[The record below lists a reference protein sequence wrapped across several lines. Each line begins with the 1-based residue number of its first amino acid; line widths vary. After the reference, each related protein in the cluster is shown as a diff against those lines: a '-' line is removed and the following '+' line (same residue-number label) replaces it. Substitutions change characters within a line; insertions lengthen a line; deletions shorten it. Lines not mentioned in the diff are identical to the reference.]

1 MFSAPYSPCPKTGA
15 FFMKK
20 LTAIFLSFLLL
31 AAMFGCSAGNT
42 DDTGITGNG
51 AEISASSSSEK
62 KEDAQE
68 KETDNESP
76 TTAQKSENDSSDK
89 NTDKDNGDTSQTNSN
104 SNKTKDSESTADS
117 NKKTNKITTKKSTGQ
132 KSTTT
137 STTSSTITCTVTVEC
152 KSILDNM
159 DKLKAGHDEYVP
171 ANGYIINTC
180 SVTVKNGS
188 SVYDAVKKACDSHN
202 IYLNAV
208 NSSYGTYVAGFNNI
222 DEKDCGSQSGWLYS
236 VNGVSPSKSCGKY
249 VLSNGDSVVFTYTC
263 T

>member
-1 MFSAPYSPCPKTGA
+1 
-15 FFMKK
+15 MKK
-20 LTAIFLSFLLL
+20 CTAIFLSFILL
-31 AAMFGCSAGNT
+31 AVMFGCSAGNT
-42 DDTGITGNG
+42 DDTGFTGSG

-62 KEDAQE
+62 NEDAQE
-68 KETDNESP
+68 KETDNQP
-76 TTAQKSENDSSDK
+76 LTTAQKSESNTADK

-104 SNKTKDSESTADS
+104 SNETKESESTADS
-117 NKKTNKITTKKSTGQ
+117 NKKTNKTTTKKSAGQ

-137 STTSSTITCTVTVEC
+137 STTSSTITCTVTAEC

-222 DEKDCGSQSGWLYS
+222 DERDCGSQSGWLYS

-249 VLSNGDSVVFTYTC
+249 ILSNGDSVVFTYTC